1 MGEHRQV
8 HTGTQTKTDR
18 YTHSVYVLYDVLEGR
33 VASEGGRVHD
43 GTGIG
48 EHRQTGMQIG
58 TDRCRDRQVH
68 TGTHKGM

>member
-1 MGEHRQV
+1 M
-8 HTGTQTKTDR
+8 
-18 YTHSVYVLYDVLEGR
+18 
-33 VASEGGRVHD
+33 ASEGGRVHD